1 MLDLVKLMPH
11 LTPSRLWKGTQIVE
25 CATTVFA
32 IKQTEARITELT
44 ARLIALEREGA
55 DVVAEINTLRSMRSE
70 ETEPIKV
77 APSGRAGDPTDL
89 NSPIEKKHA
98 LFRGLFCG
106 RSDVYPYPLGER
118 YDVAERLRTA
128 CANEW
133 RRGICE
139 KPRVKCLACPN
150 QAFVLKKRLASLIQ
164 RSWASWLSSYLHPL
178 THDRF
183 DAKLMLLGFRGK

>member
-25 CATTVFA
+25 CAATVFA

-106 RSDVYPYPLGER
+106 RSDVYPTRWENGTTWRSGYAPPARMNG
-118 YDVAERLRTA
+118 AEGFA
-128 CANEW
+128 
-133 RRGICE
+133 
-139 KPRVKCLACPN
+139 KN
-150 QAFVLKKRLASLIQ
+150 QESNV
-164 RSWASWLSSYLHPL
+164 
-178 THDRF
+178 
-183 DAKLMLLGFRGK
+183 